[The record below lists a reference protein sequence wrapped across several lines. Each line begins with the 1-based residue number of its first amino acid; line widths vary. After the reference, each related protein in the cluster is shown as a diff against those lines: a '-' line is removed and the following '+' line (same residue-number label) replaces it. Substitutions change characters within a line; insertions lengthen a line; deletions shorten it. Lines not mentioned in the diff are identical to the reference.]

1 MPRTPSARSSN
12 RPTAILDL
20 ALAAALWGGMYVVS
34 AATFAAIPPALLAL
48 VRIAIGA
55 TLLLGWS
62 LLHGG
67 TLRVPRALRRTVLV
81 AGAVVAASMLLQ
93 FEGTARTSGV
103 EGSIVTMSTPVF
115 VLLFG
120 RAIEGV
126 PITRRSW
133 AGILVAAAGVLL
145 FAARATSG
153 GEGVAATVDGSGANA
168 GERLLGVIALVG
180 GGAAWALYSSLGRPL
195 VAALGAGRAVSLS
208 SLVAVPLLL
217 PFAVVELAGT
227 SVGAIDTPTL
237 GAIAYL
243 GIGSTA
249 IAWSAWYRGYAAA
262 PPRVAAGILFLQPLV
277 AGLLG
282 VGLLGEPIDA
292 LLLGGASLLLG
303 GVALI
308 TGTSRRSSAS
318 RRRR

>member
-1 MPRTPSARSSN
+1 MSRIPRTSRAAAPSAV
-12 RPTAILDL
+12 LDL

-34 AATFAAIPPALLAL
+34 AATFAAIPPAALAL
-48 VRIAIGA
+48 LRITIGA

-62 LLHGG
+62 LLRGG
-67 TLRVPRALRRTVLV
+67 PLRLPVALRRTALL
-81 AGAVVAASMLLQ
+81 AGVSVAASMLLQ

-120 RAIEGV
+120 RVLEGV
-126 PITRRSW
+126 PIARRSW
-133 AGILVAAAGVLL
+133 GGVLVAVAGVLL
-145 FAARATSG
+145 FATRAAADS
-153 GEGVAATVDGSGANA
+153 VASAAA
-168 GERLLGVIALVG
+168 GERLVGVIALVA

-195 VAALGAGRAVSLS
+195 VETLGAGRAVSLS
-208 SLVAVPLLL
+208 SLVAIPLLT
-217 PFAVVELAGT
+217 PFAVAELSSTPIGVLDTAT
-227 SVGAIDTPTL
+227 VGAV
-237 GAIAYL
+237 AYL

-262 PPRVAAGILFLQPLV
+262 APRVAAGALFLQPLV

-282 VGLLGEPIDA
+282 VGLLGEPIDVA
-292 LLLGGASLLLG
+292 LVAGSALLLG

-308 TGTSRRSSAS
+308 TGAPRRDDAS